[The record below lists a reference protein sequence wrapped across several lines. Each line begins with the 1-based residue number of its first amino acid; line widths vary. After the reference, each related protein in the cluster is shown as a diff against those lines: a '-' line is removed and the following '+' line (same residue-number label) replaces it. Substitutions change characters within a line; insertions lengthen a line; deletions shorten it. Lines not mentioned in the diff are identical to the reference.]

1 MRDDFVTSYLQ
12 YRANTEPPVF
22 FHRWCILSALGAYL
36 ARDVVFELGDF
47 KIYPNMYSMLI
58 GVPGTRKSTAIKLA
72 KKLLQKAGFDS
83 FSADKSSKEKFLI
96 DLADDGNIA
105 EEALD
110 LISENLWGEESDSRI
125 SEMFIACDEFNN
137 FIGNGNLEFISLLG
151 ELWDY
156 EGIYSNRIKNG
167 KSVVV
172 PNPTINILGGNT
184 PTGFSLAFP
193 SQAIGQGFFSRLIL
207 VYSDPSPRRITF
219 PEKSNDDDTKYM
231 VDQLLA
237 IKSCATSGRLNI
249 TDSAKSL
256 LDKIYQS
263 DNRMDD
269 IRFEHYYNRRFTH
282 LVKLALICCLSRV
295 SLELN
300 EEDVVVA
307 NTILTHTEKF
317 MPKALGE
324 FGEAKHAKVVH
335 KIISALEASYKVMD
349 MSDIWKAVAQ
359 DLDKPGELSSIMGG
373 LLMANKVLKAEGG
386 FLPKRQLLEAQ
397 YDDMV
402 DYSFLSDEE
411 IGEHAAE
418 ERRSSKL
425 QLVN

>member
-1 MRDDFVTSYLQ
+1 MRDDFVTSYLK
-12 YRANTEPPVF
+12 YREKTEPPVF

-83 FSADKSSKEKFLI
+83 FSADKSSKEKFLL
-96 DLADDGNIA
+96 DLAGDGNVA
-105 EEALD
+105 EEAMD
-110 LISENLWGEESDSRI
+110 LISENLWGEGADVRI

-172 PNPTINILGGNT
+172 PNPTISILGGNT

-219 PEKSNDDDTKYM
+219 PEKANDDDTKYL

-237 IKSCATSGRLNI
+237 IKRCACDNTLRV
-249 TDSAKSL
+249 TDSAKAL

-263 DNRMDD
+263 NNRMDD

-282 LVKLALICCLSRV
+282 LVKLALICCLSRI
-295 SLELN
+295 SFEMN

-324 FGEAKHAKVVH
+324 FGDARHAKVVH
-335 KIISALEASYKVMD
+335 KIVSALENSY
-349 MSDIWKAVAQ
+349 SALTIGDIWKVVSS
-359 DLDKPGELSSIMGG
+359 DLDKPGDLSGIMGG
-373 LLMANKVLKAEGG
+373 LVMAGKAIQHEKG
-386 FLPKRQLLEAQ
+386 FLARRSLMEAR

-418 ERRSSKL
+418 ERRESKL
-425 QLVN
+425 HLV